1 MKNRMRKTALIA
13 CLAIAAVALSWAG
26 ENRAGVTVKLRFMEG
41 IRESVEQKF
50 QIAVATSSYLQPVFS
65 GALAARTDL
74 EDERKQ
80 IARVFNLKD
89 VRLITEADFPVA
101 LPKKPGEEGISHLIR
116 LNGRE
121 YTVRLMPTGKPL
133 VEQLEFRLE
142 IFERVEKKKTNLL
155 NTEFRM
161 TSGGIAVF
169 GFETSGGAPYFLSF
183 RLEGDVPGAVRAVG
197 RIQPPK
203 LVRQVEPVYPEI
215 ARQAKVDGIVILE
228 VMTDIYGRVQNVK
241 ILRSIPLLDQ
251 AAVDAVRQW
260 IYEPLIIEGEPR
272 PVTFTVTVRFQLSDK
287 DKDKEEKGKPD
298 PKAGGVIGGVVG
310 GFHGQSP
317 VHFGRVVLPVK
328 AEGDIKPP
336 KLVRLV
342 EPVYPDEA
350 REKGIEGVVILEVMT
365 DIYGR
370 VAEARIL
377 KSIPE
382 LDEAAIDAVRQWL
395 YEPMS
400 IDGKPRPV
408 IFTVTVRFQK
418 K

>member
-1 MKNRMRKTALIA
+1 MKKTLIVA
-13 CLAIAAVALSWAG
+13 CFVLAAVALSWAE

-41 IRESVEQKF
+41 IRESVEQKP

-65 GALAARTDL
+65 GALAARADL

-101 LPKKPGEEGISHLIR
+101 LPKKPGDEGILHLIR

-133 VEQLEFRLE
+133 IEQLEFRLE
-142 IFERVEKKKTNLL
+142 IFERAENKKTNLL
-155 NTEFRM
+155 DTEFRM

-183 RLEGDVPGAVRAVG
+183 RLEGDIPGAVRVIG

-203 LVRQVEPVYPEI
+203 LIRQVEPVYPDV
-215 ARQAKVDGIVILE
+215 AREARVDGIVILE
-228 VMTDIYGRVQNVK
+228 ATTDIYGRVQNVK

-260 IYEPLIIEGEPR
+260 IYEPMIIEGEPR
-272 PVTFTVTVRFQLSDK
+272 PVTFTVTVRFQLP
-287 DKDKEEKGKPD
+287 DKEQQGKPAA
-298 PKAGGVIGGVVG
+298 KTGGVFGGVMG
-310 GFHGQSP
+310 GVMPADFAN
-317 VHFGRVVLPVK
+317 PVK
-328 AEGDIKPP
+328 AVGDIKPP
-336 KLVRLV
+336 KLVSIV
-342 EPVYPDEA
+342 DPVYPPEA
-350 REKGIEGVVILEVMT
+350 KEKGIEGVVILEVMT
-365 DIYGR
+365 DIHGK
-370 VAEARIL
+370 VAKMRIL
-377 KSIPE
+377 RSIPE
-382 LDEAAIDAVRQWL
+382 LDQAAEDAVLQWEYAPL
-395 YEPMS
+395 I

-408 IFTVTVRFQK
+408 LFTVTVRFQLK
-418 K
+418 

>member
-1 MKNRMRKTALIA
+1 MKKTLIVA
-13 CLAIAAVALSWAG
+13 CFVLAAVALSWAE

-41 IRESVEQKF
+41 IRESVEQKPR
-50 QIAVATSSYLQPVFS
+50 IAVATSSYLQPVFS
-65 GALAARTDL
+65 GALAARVDL
-74 EDERKQ
+74 EYERKQ

-101 LPKKPGEEGISHLIR
+101 VPKKPGDEGISHLVR

-121 YTVRLMPTGKPL
+121 YTVRLMSTGKPL
-133 VEQLEFRLE
+133 IEQLEFRLE
-142 IFERVEKKKTNLL
+142 IFERVENKKTSLL
-155 NTEFRM
+155 DTEFRM

-203 LVRQVEPVYPEI
+203 LIRQVEPVYPDV
-215 ARQAKVDGIVILE
+215 ARKARVDGVVILE
-228 VMTDIYGRVQNVK
+228 ATTDIYGRVQNVK

-272 PVTFTVTVRFQLSDK
+272 PVTFTVTVRFQLP
-287 DKDKEEKGKPD
+287 DKEKKEKSD
-298 PKAGGVIGGVVG
+298 QREGGVIGGVIGGVMGGVVG
-310 GFHGQSP
+310 GVIGP
-317 VHFGRVVLPVK
+317 IPAEPPVK
-328 AEGDIKPP
+328 AVGDIKPP
-336 KLVRLV
+336 QLVRAV
-342 EPVYPDEA
+342 EPVYPPEA
-350 REKGIEGVVILEVMT
+350 KEKGIEGIVILEVMT
-365 DIYGR
+365 DAGGR
-370 VAEARIL
+370 VAETRIL
-377 KSIPE
+377 KSVPE
-382 LDEAAIDAVRQWL
+382 LDQAAIEAVRQWL
-395 YEPMS
+395 YEPLI
-400 IDGKPRPV
+400 IDGRPRPV